1 MTRSRLATLLLVLPA
16 AVCAQPAATRFDGAR
31 AFEDVRKLVLI
42 GPRPSGSPRLEEARK
57 YIEAALAAAGLETRR
72 QTFEAS
78 TPLGPIQMANLVATL
93 PGERPERLVIAGHY
107 DTKRFEQFDFV
118 GANDAGSSTAFLIEL
133 ARALE
138 GRKNPYTI
146 ELLFLDGEEAVVE
159 WAGDDHTYGSR
170 HYVEAGRA
178 DGSLAT
184 LKALVLVDMIAD
196 RDLAMHREGNSTRW
210 LTDIFWESART
221 LGYERHFLPS
231 MTYIEDDHIPFLEAG
246 VPAVDLIDLEYPA
259 WHTRGDTMDK
269 LDAKSLQIVGDVVL
283 DALPKIEERL
293 KNEGRGT
300 PN

>member
-1 MTRSRLATLLLVLPA
+1 MTRSRLATLLLALPA
-16 AVCAQPAATRFDGAR
+16 ATLCAQPAATRFDGAR

-57 YIEAALAAAGLETRR
+57 YIEAALAATGLETRR
-72 QTFEAS
+72 QAFEAS
-78 TPLGPIQMANLVATL
+78 TPLGPIRMANLVATL
-93 PGERPERLVIAGHY
+93 PGERAERLVIAGHY
-107 DTKRFEQFDFV
+107 DTKRFEEFDFV

-146 ELLFLDGEEAVVE
+146 ELVFLDGEEAVIE
-159 WAGDDHTYGSR
+159 WTGDDHTYGSR

-210 LTDIFWESART
+210 LTDIVWESART
-221 LGYERHFLPS
+221 LGYDRHFLSS

-269 LDAKSLQIVGDVVL
+269 IDAKSLQIVGDVIL
-283 DALPKIEERL
+283 DALPKIEAHL
-293 KNEGRGT
+293 AGRQ
-300 PN
+300 

>member
-1 MTRSRLATLLLVLPA
+1 MTRSRLALLLIALPAA

-42 GPRPSGSPRLEEARK
+42 GPRPSGSPRLEEARA
-57 YIEAALAAAGLETRR
+57 YIEAQLAEAGLEVRR
-72 QTFEAS
+72 QAFVAT
-78 TPLGPIQMANLVATL
+78 TPLGPVKMANLIATL
-93 PGERPERLVIAGHY
+93 PGERSERLVVAGHY
-107 DTKRFEQFDFV
+107 DTKRFEDFAFV
-118 GANDAGSSTAFLIEL
+118 GANDAGSSTAFLLEL
-133 ARALE
+133 ARALQ

-159 WAGDDHTYGSR
+159 WVGDDHTYGSR
-170 HYVEAGRA
+170 HYVEAAQA

-196 RDLAMHREGNSTRW
+196 RDLGMHREGNSTRW
-210 LTDIFWESART
+210 LTDIVWESARA
-221 LGYERHFLPS
+221 LGYTRQFLPS

-283 DALPKIEERL
+283 DALPKIEARL
-293 KNEGRGT
+293 AGGQ
-300 PN
+300 